1 MLLQPLQ
8 AIRET
13 WSARIHDFLEPEEGE
28 IYKRCVRVAL
38 ADPLT
43 ARLLNTR
50 PGTGVFEIM
59 AELNRSESRSYA
71 IRLTSQDV
79 HTDFEQARARLE
91 ETEDKHDQATQ
102 QTTWNWRAVT
112 ALTGV
117 GFGVGLMLLGP
128 IAILICPM
136 LLIASQIR
144 TTSIPLVNLQHCLN
158 AARYKCLW
166 LVHRVNLGVRA
177 AEWGE
182 ALASEG
188 ARTSARRLVRF
199 RLGDDPDS
207 LFIPDSDDLLSLRD
221 PKAVIE
227 TEARRQLDRKL
238 DHIREGTIAL
248 SGPRGSGKTT
258 LLKSTAAKADFGIVV
273 QAPATYTPQEFLL
286 TLSVRLCRE
295 YMNHHDIK
303 PPEFSKASGLGRLFE
318 RARHRAARL
327 GSWTAFAVPVGVLLA
342 LGLSGSVR
350 TLYSRY
356 AHTLAQ
362 TARELTDKT
371 NDAVLQI
378 IHGQAVATS
387 VIILILAITY
397 WKIRKETWLPYV
409 VTEAWSIAAFF
420 LALGIIVAVAFSVL
434 ADSAGAGIHIDLN
447 PPNLR
452 IDKPTHPATFPLSL
466 GTMAVT
472 LMLTA
477 VWATLRVL
485 KRSNVAFPIGQRDL
499 KNLLGPLTTAAGA
512 LLLLKLARN
521 PETHRLLADE
531 QNPLRIAAL
540 IAASLLLTGSN
551 WRPRMKEPELV
562 GRCRDHL
569 YRLQTTQS
577 TANGLTTTAQMVG
590 LASTHTTSTTTVP
603 PNFPEL
609 VESFRTLL
617 TDIAE
622 AKHTAKQTVVIAI
635 DEVDRLGTATKA
647 LAFLGEIKAVLGI
660 PHVHFLISIAD
671 DVGASFVRRGLPHRD
686 VTDSSLDDILH
697 VQPATLDESQE
708 IFSERFGLMSPYA
721 TFAHSL
727 SGGSLRDLD
736 RYAHQIKE
744 MQAKSESH
752 ELTDI
757 SRHLI
762 LEELSETLAGF
773 RTLLSRHQWN
783 PDTSGILDAFRTLGG
798 YLRNPD
804 TSSEPALRTSLE
816 QFAFSATPEPTNLAT
831 PQVGQLTAEAGQ
843 LIDEASAYVYFSL
856 TLLDI
861 FSTGGL
867 DRRRQHA
874 AEQGPDGNPE
884 RLAEARQE
892 LTISPYSARS
902 LIDNIRKAWSL
913 AQGPSVHIR
922 IPRTRNHPPATG

>member
-8 AIRET
+8 AVRET
-13 WSARIHDFLEPEEGE
+13 WSARFHDFFEPEERE
-28 IYKRCVRVAL
+28 IYRRCVRVAL

-43 ARLLNTR
+43 ARLLDTR
-50 PGTGVFEIM
+50 PGTETSEIT
-59 AELNRSESRSYA
+59 AELHRRESRVYA
-71 IRLTSQDV
+71 IRLTSQGAR
-79 HTDFEQARARLE
+79 TEFEQARTRLE
-91 ETEDKHDQATQ
+91 GTENKYHEVAQ

-112 ALTGV
+112 ALMAFV
-117 GFGVGLMLLGP
+117 FGVALMLLGP
-128 IAILICPM
+128 VVVLIC
-136 LLIASQIR
+136 LIVLAVPRIR
-144 TTSIPLVNLQHCLN
+144 TTISVLVNLQHCLN
-158 AARYKCLW
+158 ALRYKCLW
-166 LVHRVNLGVRA
+166 RVHRVTLGVRA

-182 ALASEG
+182 ALGSEG
-188 ARTSARRLVRF
+188 ARIAARRLVRL

-207 LFIPDSDDLLSLRD
+207 LFIPDSEDLIGLRD

-258 LLKSTAAKADFGIVV
+258 LLKSTVAKADFGVVV

-295 YMNHHDIK
+295 YMRHHHVK
-303 PPEFSKASGLGRLFE
+303 PPEFGKATGLSRLFDS
-318 RARHRAARL
+318 ARHQAARF
-327 GSWTAFAVPVGVLLA
+327 GAWTVFAVPVGVLLA

-350 TLYSRY
+350 SLYHRY
-356 AHTLAQ
+356 AHAMAQ
-362 TARELTDKT
+362 AARELTDKAH
-371 NDAVLQI
+371 DAILQI

-387 VIILILAITY
+387 VIILILAIAY
-397 WKIRKETWLPYV
+397 WKLRKETWLLPFLTGV
-409 VTEAWSIAAFF
+409 WEFGAFF
-420 LALGIIVAVAFSVL
+420 LAMGITFAVIYSVCADWAGVAA
-434 ADSAGAGIHIDLN
+434 HISLDPPDL
-447 PPNLR
+447 R
-452 IDKPTHPATFPLSL
+452 FDKPTQRPTFPLSFSTTVGIVL
-466 GTMAVT
+466 
-472 LMLTA
+472 LTV
-477 VWATLRVL
+477 VWATLRAL
-485 KRSNVAFPIGQRDL
+485 KESDVAFPIGKRDL
-499 KNLLGPLTTAAGA
+499 KDLLGPLTTAAGA
-512 LLLLKLARN
+512 LLLLALARN
-521 PETHRLLADE
+521 PETHRLLANE
-531 QNPLRIAAL
+531 RNPLRIAAL
-540 IAASLLLTGSN
+540 IAASLLLAGSN
-551 WRPRMKEPELV
+551 WEPRKKEPELV
-562 GRCRDHL
+562 TRCRDHL

-577 TANGLTTTAQMVG
+577 TASGLTTTAQMVG
-590 LASTHTTSTTTVP
+590 LGTSHTTSTTPVP

-622 AKHTAKQTVVIAI
+622 AKHTAKQTVVVAI

-697 VQPATLDESQE
+697 VQPATLGESQE
-708 IFSERFGLMSPYA
+708 ILSERFGLTSPYA
-721 TFAHSL
+721 IFAHSL

-744 MQAKSESH
+744 MQAKSDSH
-752 ELTDI
+752 ELIDI

-773 RTLLSRHQWN
+773 RTLLGRHQWN
-783 PDTSGILDAFRTLGG
+783 RHTSGILDAFRTLGG
-798 YLRNPD
+798 YLRDPD

-816 QFAFSATPEPTNLAT
+816 QFAFSATPEPSPDT
-831 PQVGQLTAEAGQ
+831 PQAGQLTAEAGQ
-843 LIDEASAYVYFSL
+843 LIDEASAYVYFSV

-861 FSTGGL
+861 FSTGGF

-874 AEQGPDGNPE
+874 EEQGPDGDPE
-884 RLAEARQE
+884 RLAEIRQE
-892 LTISPYSARS
+892 LAISPYSARP
-902 LIDNIRKAWSL
+902 LIDSIRRAWSL
-913 AQGPSVHIR
+913 PLGPSVHLR
-922 IPRTRNHPPATG
+922 IPRTRNRPPGTG

>member
-1 MLLQPLQ
+1 
-8 AIRET
+8 
-13 WSARIHDFLEPEEGE
+13 
-28 IYKRCVRVAL
+28 
-38 ADPLT
+38 
-43 ARLLNTR
+43 
-50 PGTGVFEIM
+50 M
-59 AELNRSESRSYA
+59 AELHRRDSRIYA

-79 HTDFEQARARLE
+79 RRDFEQARTRLL
-91 ETEDKHDQATQ
+91 ETDRRYREATE
-102 QTTWNWRAVT
+102 QTSWNWKAATGLT
-112 ALTGV
+112 AFLLWV
-117 GFGVGLMLLGP
+117 ALMLFGSVVIGIFLMT
-128 IAILICPM
+128 LV
-136 LLIASQIR
+136 ASRIR
-144 TTSIPLVNLQHCLN
+144 TTIPLVVNFQHCFD
-158 AARYKCLW
+158 AVRYKCLW
-166 LVHRVNLGVRA
+166 LVHRFNLGVRA

-188 ARTSARRLVRF
+188 ARDAARRLVRV

-207 LFIPDSDDLLSLRD
+207 LFIPDSDDLLGLRD

-258 LLKSTAAKADFGIVV
+258 LLKSTAAKADFGVVV

-295 YMNHHDIK
+295 YMRHNDVT
-303 PPEFSKASGLGRLFE
+303 PPEFGKASGLSRLFD
-318 RARHRAARL
+318 RARHQAARF
-327 GSWTAFAVPVGVLLA
+327 GAWTVFAVPVAVLLA

-350 TLYSRY
+350 ALYSRY
-356 AHTLAQ
+356 AHTMAQ
-362 TARELTDKT
+362 AARELADKA
-371 NDAVLQI
+371 NDQVLKI

-387 VIILILAITY
+387 VIILVLAIAC
-397 WKIRKETWLPYV
+397 WKIRKETWLPSV
-409 VTEAWSIAAFF
+409 LTEAWEFAAFF
-420 LALGIIVAVAFSVL
+420 IAMGITFAVICSVCADWAGVAA
-434 ADSAGAGIHIDLN
+434 HISLN
-447 PPNLR
+447 PPDLR
-452 IDKPTHPATFPLSL
+452 FDKPTQRPTFPLSL
-466 GTMAVT
+466 RTTAAIV
-472 LMLTA
+472 LLT
-477 VWATLRVL
+477 VMWMTLRTL
-485 KRSNVAFPIGQRDL
+485 KKSNVAFPIGRRDL
-499 KNLLGPLTTAAGA
+499 KNLFGPLTTVVGA
-512 LLLLKLARN
+512 LLLLNIARN
-521 PETHRLLADE
+521 PETHRLLAND

-540 IAASLLLTGSN
+540 IASSLLLTASD
-551 WRPRMKEPELV
+551 WKPRRKEPELV
-562 GRCRDHL
+562 TRCRDHL

-577 TANGLTTTAQMVG
+577 TANGLTTTAQMLG
-590 LASTHTTSTTTVP
+590 LGTTHTTSTTPVP

-622 AKHTAKQTVVIAI
+622 AKHTAKQTVVVAI

-708 IFSERFGLMSPYA
+708 IFSERFGLSSPYA
-721 TFAHSL
+721 MFAHSL

-744 MQAKSESH
+744 MQAKSDSH

-783 PDTSGILDAFRTLGG
+783 RHTSGVLDAFRTLGG
-798 YLRNPD
+798 YLRAPD

-816 QFAFSATPEPTNLAT
+816 QFAFSATPEPSPDT
-831 PQVGQLTAEAGQ
+831 PDAGQLTAEAGQ

-874 AEQGPDGNPE
+874 EEQGPDGDPE

-892 LTISPYSARS
+892 LAISPYSAKS
-902 LIDNIRKAWSL
+902 LIDSIRSAWSL
-913 AQGPSVHIR
+913 PLGPSVHLR
-922 IPRTRNHPPATG
+922 IPRARNRPSETG